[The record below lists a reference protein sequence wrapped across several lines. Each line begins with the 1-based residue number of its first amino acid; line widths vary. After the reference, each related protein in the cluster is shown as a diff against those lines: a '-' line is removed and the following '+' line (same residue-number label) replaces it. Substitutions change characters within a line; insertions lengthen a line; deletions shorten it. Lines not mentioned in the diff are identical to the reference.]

1 MRIQRITAQN
11 YRTLENASFEF
22 SPGYCTISGRNNA
35 GKSNLLRLIQTL
47 LTRRTRSYYGALDGA
62 VAIDYRADRTQW
74 APPDATILVEYELRL
89 SRNDDPAL
97 IAFVEAFMRSAGASE
112 LPPDMQTDSDI
123 TLVVNF
129 QVSEKDESKPRVQV
143 VGADL
148 SPQASREVVAKLRG
162 SNLAFAY
169 NSTTRSEELIYGGPR
184 RFLYEFALAPQEVTA
199 MEEAGKKV
207 RGVIKKLAQQHT
219 HDLNQMIGRLSD
231 RYDVEFAPP
240 DSYSSTHL
248 PLAINLTDKETTV
261 PLADWGSG
269 TQNRTQILMAILKA
283 NRVRGSAIDSRITPL
298 VIIEEPESFLHPSAQ
313 AEFGRLLA
321 AMAKETG
328 IQIIVT
334 SHSPYMLNQEDPSAN
349 ILLEREQK
357 RGRLSGTVRVDTS
370 GAEWMTPFSEH
381 LGLPASEFAP
391 LRRLFSSACDK
402 VLLVEGELDRE
413 YFQILQRRD
422 LGITKLA
429 ADIDVVAY
437 GGKDTLKNT
446 KLLDFLLS
454 RFDRVYVTYDL
465 DAKCE
470 TESALARLARAKE
483 IFYTA
488 LGQQIPGQDC
498 IEGLLPPSILSTVN
512 GRETQLVMA
521 LGTTTEKKSAKEKL
535 KKAYLAEFESQTA
548 FPAGE
553 LARFDSIIKTINKAL
568 STSSKSRSRGE
579 AG

>member
-1 MRIQRITAQN
+1 MRIQRISAKN
-11 YRTLENASFEF
+11 YRTLEAASFEF
-22 SPGYCTISGRNNA
+22 SSGYCTISGRNNA
-35 GKSNLLRLIQTL
+35 GKSNLLRLIQML
-47 LTRRTRSYYGALDGA
+47 LTRRNRNYYNAVDGA

-74 APPDATILVEYELRL
+74 ASPDATILVEYELCL

-97 IAFVEAFMRSAGASE
+97 IAFVEAFMRSADSRDLPLGMQSE
-112 LPPDMQTDSDI
+112 LDI
-123 TLVVNF
+123 ALVVTF
-129 QVSEKDESKPRVQV
+129 QVSEKDTPRTRVQV
-143 VGADL
+143 AGVEL
-148 SPQASREVVAKLRG
+148 TLQASREVVAKLRG

-184 RFLYEFALAPQEVTA
+184 RFLYEFALAPQEVSA
-199 MEEAGKKV
+199 MEEAEKKV
-207 RGVIKKLAQQHT
+207 RAVVKRLAQQHT
-219 HDLNQMIGRLSD
+219 NDLNRMIGGLSD

-248 PLAINLTDKETTV
+248 PLAINLRDKEVTV

-349 ILLEREQK
+349 ILLERELH

-370 GAEWMTPFSEH
+370 GPEWMTPFSEH
-381 LGLPASEFAP
+381 LGLPSSEFAP

-413 YFQILQRRD
+413 YFQIFQNRD
-422 LGITKLA
+422 LGITRLA

-454 RFDRVYVTYDL
+454 KFDRVYITYDL
-465 DAKCE
+465 DAKSE
-470 TESALARLARAKE
+470 TECALRRLKRSRE
-483 IFYTA
+483 ISHAA
-488 LGQQIPGQDC
+488 LGQQSAGKDC
-498 IEGLLPPSILSTVN
+498 IEGLLPLSVLSTVN
-512 GRETQLVMA
+512 GRETDLVMA
-521 LGTTTEKKSAKEKL
+521 LGSATEKKSAKEKL

-548 FPAGE
+548 FAAQD
-553 LARFDSIIKTINKAL
+553 LARFDAVIKSINKAL
-568 STSSKSRSRGE
+568 SPPPTSRSRGS
-579 AG
+579 AS